1 MDKRMVKDYYRILNL
16 SPGVSE
22 GEIEDSYRK
31 AMAVYG
37 TDSVAVYSLYTEEER
52 AERVGELNEA
62 HATLMDRQKRAA
74 YDSELCLAPAQEEC
88 TPEVDL
94 ESLRK
99 SFGLPS
105 SSPERS
111 TKRHFKYSRA
121 RFKRPIEA
129 LESDQMVAEQY
140 RVLFTNIEQI
150 NQKKPSSVFAITSA
164 IKGEGKS
171 VTSLNLAYVMATEF
185 KKRVVMVECDLRKP
199 STVAELLEP
208 ACAQGL
214 SDILKGEA
222 ELQASIL
229 QVEDTGLFILPAG
242 NITRKTSEILGSSRI
257 AGVIDSLKAE
267 FDYVLVDSPPVLPL
281 VDMNVISRM
290 VDGVIMVVRAG
301 KTQKDIVLK
310 AFKSLSKCN
319 VVGVVLNGADIKLG
333 KYYY

>member
-16 SPGVSE
+16 SPGATDA
-22 GEIEDSYRK
+22 EIEDSYRK
-31 AMAVYG
+31 AMEVYG

-52 AERVGELNEA
+52 AERIGELNEA
-62 HATLMDRQKRAA
+62 HVTLMDREKRAA
-74 YDSELCLAPAQEEC
+74 YDSETCLASAQEEC
-88 TPEVDL
+88 TPEVDMD
-94 ESLRK
+94 SLRK
-99 SFGLPS
+99 SFGLS
-105 SSPERS
+105 TTQPERS
-111 TKRHFKYSRA
+111 RRQVKYSRA
-121 RFKRPIEA
+121 RLKRPLEA
-129 LESDQMVAEQY
+129 LDADQMVAEQY
-140 RVLFTNIEQI
+140 RVLFTNLEQI
-150 NQKKPSSVFAITSA
+150 SQKKPSSVFAITSA

-199 STVAELLEP
+199 STVAEFLEP
-208 ACAQGL
+208 PCAKGL

-222 ELQASIL
+222 ELHASIL

-257 AGVIDSLKAE
+257 AGVIDALKAE

-281 VDMNVISRM
+281 VDMNVISRL

-310 AFKSLSKCN
+310 AFKALSKCN